1 MSLEKI
7 NIDRLIEDIE
17 ELSRIGRLDNGGVSR
32 PSFSEADREARA
44 WLVNKI
50 KDADLELSVDTAGN
64 IFGRIHGK
72 GPAVISGSHLDTIPN
87 GGKYDGALGV
97 LCVLEC
103 CRVIKKDNLNTI
115 SPIEMV
121 AFTDEEERF
130 FFGLGSLA
138 FTGQLDI
145 DQTYTAQD
153 VNGMALAEAMTQT
166 GLNIKTIGNARRSQ
180 DDVKA
185 FIELHIEQGPILEYE
200 SISIGVVDAVKGNY
214 RYGVTFEGRTD
225 HAGRPMK
232 DRRDACLG
240 AVLLIVEMK
249 EALRQINNNY
259 DTLMT
264 VGIFEVQPGLANV
277 VPGMTHFSLDFRDT
291 NLEVLKEIESTL
303 TKRAKNIASQFNLEV
318 AIEEIL
324 IIDPVHFSKKIQDV
338 LKQVSNELGIKWQR
352 ISSGAG
358 HDAQIVAQVIPTAMI
373 FVPSQQGR
381 SHCPEEFTEKKDIE
395 HGANVLLHTL
405 LRLAN

>member
-1 MSLEKI
+1 MGLEI

-17 ELSRIGRLDNGGVSR
+17 ELSRIGRLENGGVSR
-32 PSFSEADREARA
+32 PSFSEADREART

-50 KDADLELSVDTAGN
+50 KEAQLDLFVDSVGN

-97 LCVLEC
+97 LCALEC
-103 CRVIKKDNLNTI
+103 CRVIKEDNLNTI

-145 DQTYTAQD
+145 DQAYAAQD
-153 VNGMALAEAMTQT
+153 ANGIALAEVMAQT
-166 GLNIKTIGNARRSQ
+166 GLDIKTIGNARRTSR
-180 DDVKA
+180 DVKA

-200 SISIGVVDAVKGNY
+200 RISVGVVDAVKGNY
-214 RYGVTFEGRTD
+214 RYGVKIEGRND

-240 AVLLIVEMK
+240 AVLLIRDMK
-249 EALRQINNNY
+249 EALKQINSDG

-291 NLEVLKEIESTL
+291 NIEILKEIESNL
-303 TKRAKNIASQFNLEV
+303 AKRAKNIVYQFNLEV
-318 AIEEIL
+318 AIEETL
-324 IIDPVHFSKKIQDV
+324 IIEPVHFSKEIQNV

-405 LRLAN
+405 LRLAT

>member
-1 MSLEKI
+1 MGLEI

-17 ELSRIGRLDNGGVSR
+17 ELSQIGRLENGGVSR
-32 PSFSEADREARA
+32 PSFSEADREART

-50 KDADLELSVDTAGN
+50 KEAQLDLFVDSVGN

-97 LCVLEC
+97 LCALEC
-103 CRVIKKDNLNTI
+103 CRVIKEDNLNTI

-121 AFTDEEERF
+121 TFTDEEERF

-145 DQTYTAQD
+145 DQAYAAQD
-153 VNGMALAEAMTQT
+153 ANGIALAEVMAQT
-166 GLNIKTIGNARRSQ
+166 GLDIKTIGNARRTPR
-180 DDVKA
+180 DVKA

-200 SISIGVVDAVKGNY
+200 RISVGVVDAVKGNY
-214 RYGVTFEGRTD
+214 RYGVKIEGRTD

-240 AVLLIVEMK
+240 AVLLVRDIK
-249 EALRQINNNY
+249 EALKQINSDG

-264 VGIFEVQPGLANV
+264 VGIFEVQPGLANI
-277 VPGMTHFSLDFRDT
+277 VPGMTYFSLDFRDT
-291 NLEVLKEIESTL
+291 NIEILKEIESNL
-303 TKRAKNIASQFNLEV
+303 TKRAKNIAYQFNLEV

-324 IIDPVHFSKKIQDV
+324 IIEPVHFSKEIQNI

-405 LRLAN
+405 LRLAT

>member
-1 MSLEKI
+1 MGLEI

-17 ELSRIGRLDNGGVSR
+17 ELSRIGRLENGGVSR
-32 PSFSEADREARA
+32 PSFSEADREART

-50 KDADLELSVDTAGN
+50 KEAQLDLFVDSVGN

-97 LCVLEC
+97 LCALEC
-103 CRVIKKDNLNTI
+103 CRVIKEDNLNTI

-121 AFTDEEERF
+121 TFTDEEERF

-145 DQTYTAQD
+145 DQAYAAQD
-153 VNGMALAEAMTQT
+153 ANGIALAEVMAQT
-166 GLNIKTIGNARRSQ
+166 GLDIKTIGNARRTSR
-180 DDVKA
+180 DVKA
-185 FIELHIEQGPILEYE
+185 FVELHIEQGPILEYE
-200 SISIGVVDAVKGNY
+200 RISVGVVDAVKGNY
-214 RYGVTFEGRTD
+214 RYGVKLDGRTD

-240 AVLLIVEMK
+240 AVLLVRDIK
-249 EALRQINNNY
+249 EALKQINSDG

-277 VPGMTHFSLDFRDT
+277 VPGMTYFSLDFRDT
-291 NLEVLKEIESTL
+291 NIEILKEIESNL
-303 TKRAKNIASQFNLEV
+303 TKRAKNIAYQFNLEV

-324 IIDPVHFSKKIQDV
+324 IIEPVHFSKEIQNI

-405 LRLAN
+405 LRLAT